1 MRFSDT
7 LKGLREKNGY
17 TQQRL
22 SELLHVSKNSI
33 SHYELGKNMPDINI
47 LVEMTDIFDVSLDYL
62 LGLTDFN
69 LSKDLLNKSF
79 DKTLKVGSVI
89 EVILRLDKEHKS
101 DMLRLLRY
109 IERDNRNRRNT
120 L

>member
-7 LKGLREKNGY
+7 LKELREKNGY
-17 TQQRL
+17 TQHRL
-22 SELLHVSKNSI
+22 GELLHVSKNSI
-33 SHYELGKNMPDINI
+33 SHYELGKSMPDISI
-47 LVEMTDIFDVSLDYL
+47 LIEMTDIFDVSLDYL
-62 LGLTDFN
+62 LGLTNFN

-79 DKTLKVGSVI
+79 DKSTKVGSVI
-89 EVILRLDKEHKS
+89 ESILRLDKEHKS

-109 IERDNRNRRNT
+109 IERDNSNRHDT

>member
-7 LKGLREKNGY
+7 LKELREKNGY
-17 TQQRL
+17 TQHRL
-22 SELLHVSKNSI
+22 GELLHISKNSI
-33 SHYELGKNMPDINI
+33 SHYELGKSMPDISI

-79 DKTLKVGSVI
+79 DKTTKVGGVI
-89 EVILRLDKEHKS
+89 ESILRLDKEHKS

-109 IERDNRNRRNT
+109 IERDNRDRHNI

>member
-7 LKGLREKNGY
+7 LKELREKNGY
-17 TQQRL
+17 TQHRL
-22 SELLHVSKNSI
+22 GELLHISKNSI
-33 SHYELGKNMPDINI
+33 SHYELGKSMPDISI
-47 LVEMTDIFDVSLDYL
+47 LVEMTDIFNVSLDYL

-79 DKTLKVGSVI
+79 DKGIKVGSVI
-89 EVILRLDKEHKS
+89 ESILRLDKEHKN

-109 IERDNRNRRNT
+109 IERDNRDKHNT